1 MQWLLEK
8 MQGLQEMMDDSTVTE
23 DNGSDI
29 LIACE
34 VKTTFHIPSCIDM
47 AVMVFGFEVIL

>member
-47 AVMVFGFEVIL
+47 AVMVFGFEIIL